1 MELIPTIPL
10 HLGPAKIGQ
19 EKPTD
24 VLFPGL
30 GNILNIV
37 WKVGFSVEIIRTST
51 LQIILLFLV
60 PQVVSLRIKPVYEM
74 EYIYIS

>member
-37 WKVGFSVEIIRTST
+37 WKVG
-51 LQIILLFLV
+51 LV
-60 PQVVSLRIKPVYEM
+60 WKSFEPVHFK
-74 EYIYIS
+74 

>member
-37 WKVGFSVEIIRTST
+37 WKSFE
-51 LQIILLFLV
+51 
-60 PQVVSLRIKPVYEM
+60 PVHFK
-74 EYIYIS
+74 